1 MVEWVQ
7 SVVNADQAGILVLS
21 AVFLLGVVS
30 VFTCVCNFAI
40 IGAITGYT
48 GVLGATGKTKTIA
61 VSALF
66 VFLGAVAAMSAIGY
80 AIGFASEIVSAAM
93 GNYWKIAAGVI
104 LLIFGVLILDT
115 AYSVHSTSLLPFE
128 MPKILPDIPSKKSGI
143 TGAITFGLVV
153 GGLTVLTNICCNPIF
168 PMVAAAA
175 LVKGSALWGF
185 FLLFSYALG
194 YGVTIAVAIVGVGL
208 GISKTLSKFATVI
221 KYAGGVTLIV
231 LGFYFLLTI

>member
-7 SVVNADQAGILVLS
+7 SVVNADQAGILVLL

-30 VFTCVCNFAI
+30 VFTCVCNFAV

-48 GVLGATGKTKTIA
+48 GVLGATGKTKSIA

-104 LLIFGVLILDT
+104 MLIFGILILD
-115 AYSVHSTSLLPFE
+115 LLPFE

-153 GGLTVLTNICCNPIF
+153 GGLTVLTNICCNPVF
-168 PMVAAAA
+168 PIVAAAA
-175 LVKGSALWGF
+175 LVKSSALWGF
-185 FLLFSYALG
+185 FLMFFYALG

-221 KYAGGVTLIV
+221 KYAGGITLIV